1 MAHGYRMSIIDR
13 IYCNGKMF
21 HRYIRKYQRV
31 QFKLWIRM
39 VVTSGNLTVSY
50 GHLWTTTN
58 FDWYIIY
65 QRAIFH
71 SMLDCQRVIGDVL
84 TSSWTR
90 RTEQNQIRIATKIN
104 EQHLQQGQKVTQS
117 CGSNG
122 NWHTSNHQQQN
133 KPFDWMVLQ
142 IGKVVDAKTK
152 WLEAFPSLFRCSHHG
167 KTFFWQ
173 RFIPWQRPSGVMA
186 AMFCFTRH
194 PEHLGSILIYTL
206 YVLYCIM
213 IILYHTC
220 MIILQSTIIM
230 YIYIYIFYTYYIAI
244 TSDGLLFFGGR
255 CGSFFLLP
263 CCLQVTRTSRTSTAS
278 CWPVLGVN
286 LPRGRFSRSWS
297 WSSSTGTLGFSWY
310 RCFGQGQRSNM
321 KKGVPPRQIENMVK
335 HSWTT
340 LGPPCS
346 NYTIDIFVSRD
357 RKCWYTWTNMKV
369 RHPSETLLR
378 SESHSL
384 C

>member
-21 HRYIRKYQRV
+21 HRYILKYQRV
-31 QFKLWIRM
+31 QFKLRIRM
-39 VVTSGNLTVSY
+39 VVTSGNLSVSY

-167 KTFFWQ
+167 KTFF
-173 RFIPWQRPSGVMA
+173 FGSGSYHGKDLLVLWLQ
-186 AMFCFTRH
+186 CF
-194 PEHLGSILIYTL
+194 
-206 YVLYCIM
+206 VL
-213 IILYHTC
+213 L
-220 MIILQSTIIM
+220 
-230 YIYIYIFYTYYIAI
+230 
-244 TSDGLLFFGGR
+244 
-255 CGSFFLLP
+255 
-263 CCLQVTRTSRTSTAS
+263 VT
-278 CWPVLGVN
+278 PN
-286 LPRGRFSRSWS
+286 
-297 WSSSTGTLGFSWY
+297 
-310 RCFGQGQRSNM
+310 
-321 KKGVPPRQIENMVK
+321 
-335 HSWTT
+335 
-340 LGPPCS
+340 
-346 NYTIDIFVSRD
+346 
-357 RKCWYTWTNMKV
+357 TWEV
-369 RHPSETLLR
+369 Y
-378 SESHSL
+378 
-384 C
+384 